1 MFGWL
6 GDSGI
11 YLLVDGVYF
20 QFQNAATG
28 THQMLTSVTYIGGCM
43 KSSGV
48 TGNPEV
54 DREIVDSSPRSF
66 RKTLRQTHSDLVCMD
81 SQRFLK

>member
-11 YLLVDGVYF
+11 YLLVDGVNF

-28 THQMLTSVTYIGGCM
+28 TLQMLTSVTYIGGR
-43 KSSGV
+43 KRSGV

-54 DREIVDSSPRSF
+54 DREIVDSSPRGF
-66 RKTLRQTHSDLVCMD
+66 RKTLSDKRIPTGLVLIC
-81 SQRFLK
+81 SCF